1 VQPARDRPGRAVVV
15 HSPPP
20 LRCSRVD
27 LVERDWDVL
36 AGRLSADAI
45 AAGRPTGWFDD
56 LYSAG
61 ERGEV
66 SMPWDRDE
74 PHPLLRDWAERE
86 RVDGSGSTA
95 VVVGCG
101 LGADAEYLAGLGFA
115 TTGFDLAPTA
125 VRLAA
130 QRHPGSAV
138 RYEVADLFALPA
150 AWLGAFDLVVEVF
163 TLQAMPDPPRDR
175 AIAGVRSLVA
185 PGGALVAIQFR
196 YDGREPLDAGP
207 PFPQPRELFDRLAGD
222 DLVLESVEELE
233 ANGPRWRAV
242 LSRA

>member
-1 VQPARDRPGRAVVV
+1 MD
-15 HSPPP
+15 
-20 LRCSRVD
+20 
-27 LVERDWDVL
+27 RDWDVL

-56 LYSAG
+56 LYAAG

-66 SMPWDRDE
+66 SMPWDRDD
-74 PHPLLRDWAERE
+74 PHPLLQDWAERAG
-86 RVDGSGSTA
+86 VDGTGRTA

-101 LGADAEYLAGLGFA
+101 LGADAAYLARLGFE

-130 QRHPGSAV
+130 ERHAGPSV
-138 RYEVADLFALPA
+138 RFLVGDLFALPA
-150 AWLGAFDLVVEVF
+150 AWLGAFDLVVEIF

-185 PGGALVAIQFR
+185 PGGTLVAIQFR
-196 YDGREPLDAGP
+196 YDGSSPLDAGP

-222 DLVLESVEELE
+222 ELVVETVEELE
-233 ANGPRWRAV
+233 AGGPRWRAV